1 MIRLWRSWLEWLTEP
16 PKPQIAFQL
25 TSRYMS
31 GLRVTGKDK
40 GQNKHVVLPV
50 DAKTLRPSFS
60 GINILEPARLET
72 LLREGKDNL
81 PINGHP
87 VGVLLPEACQRT
99 FVFSFSSLPRSPQER
114 EQIIQHRIKKQMPML
129 APNSRLAF
137 YRMKAGEK
145 ERVFVAIAN
154 ISVIKEY
161 EGIFTRCGLKVGWV
175 GVPIVGLY
183 NVETWPTD
191 RNVLLANLEENSL
204 SLLTVIG
211 GEVVLARQKA
221 SFLPDSGEAGISD
234 KMSTILQEIENTLNF
249 IEDQEGQ
256 TIHSLRLRLG
266 RISDERI
273 VRDTLADRLDCPVED
288 LTVSI
293 PSTMRSEDRS
303 LLAPLIGYLG

>member
-1 MIRLWRSWLEWLTEP
+1 MIRLWRSWLEWLTES
-16 PKPQIAFQL
+16 PKPQTAFQL

-40 GQNKHVVLPV
+40 GQNKHVVLPIQ
-50 DAKTLRPSFS
+50 AKTLRPSFS
-60 GINILEPARLET
+60 GTNILEPARLEA
-72 LLREGKDNL
+72 LLGEGKDNL
-81 PINGHP
+81 PFNGHP

-99 FVFSFSSLPRSPQER
+99 FVFSFSSLPRSSQER
-114 EQIIQHRIKKQMPML
+114 EQVIQHRIKKQMPML

-137 YRMKAGEK
+137 FRMKAGEK

-161 EGIFTRCGLKVGWV
+161 EGIFARCGLKVGWM

-204 SLLTVIG
+204 SLLAVIG
-211 GEVVLARQKA
+211 GKVVLARQKT
-221 SFLPDSGEAGISD
+221 SFSPTFGETGISD
-234 KMSTILQEIENTLNF
+234 KISTILQEIENTLNF

-266 RISDERI
+266 GISEERMM
-273 VRDTLADRLDCPVED
+273 RDTLADRLDCPIED
-288 LTVSI
+288 LTVANTTI
-293 PSTMRSEDRS
+293 RRQADRS